1 MVFPREE
8 DDLIG
13 ATLRLL
19 REEIGILLE
28 SCEKSNVSLSRA
40 FSRSL
45 LDDPSVSFAPLSKL
59 RTLVQPGE
67 NSCPKEFLG
76 RLITRPLLLIP
87 PNACWLISLGEFLIS
102 FGFLAF
108 LLSPLFPLGDF
119 VGPSDLLSNSLLLL
133 LRYIR
138 DLLAILVLS
147 FREVDSGD
155 GFLFKFVAVL
165 EAAVCCH
172 LILLIIFDF
181 LPVFELDFSSVD
193 ILLIVGLELVSSELD
208 ESSLLDKEDSE
219 SEEEEEEEE
228 LFDSTEDEVSEE
240 E

>member
-1 MVFPREE
+1 M
-8 DDLIG
+8 
-13 ATLRLL
+13 
-19 REEIGILLE
+19 
-28 SCEKSNVSLSRA
+28 
-40 FSRSL
+40 
-45 LDDPSVSFAPLSKL
+45 
-59 RTLVQPGE
+59 
-67 NSCPKEFLG
+67 
-76 RLITRPLLLIP
+76 
-87 PNACWLISLGEFLIS
+87 
-102 FGFLAF
+102 AF